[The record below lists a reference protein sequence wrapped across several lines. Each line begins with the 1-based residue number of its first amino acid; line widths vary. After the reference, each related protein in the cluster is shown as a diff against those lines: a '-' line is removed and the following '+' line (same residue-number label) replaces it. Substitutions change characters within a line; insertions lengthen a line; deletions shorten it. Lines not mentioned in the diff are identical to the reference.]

1 MKNGC
6 VEDEFGNKFWY
17 KNGILHREDGP
28 AVELVNGI
36 KEWYL
41 NGHLHRESGPAI
53 DRVDGTKRWY
63 HRGKLHREDGPAVEL
78 TGGGKLWNYKGIR
91 VGEGDAP
98 DPIVWERVTSVEING
113 GPLLNG
119 CVVDVYNVKYWFKDD
134 KLHREDGPAV
144 EYRDGSKGWYLNGK
158 SLGSNV
164 DGFWELWD
172 RLTDEQRGNT
182 TLLKYLPR

>member
-6 VEDEFGNKFWY
+6 VVDELGNKCWF
-17 KNGILHREDGP
+17 KDAELHREDGP
-28 AVELVNGI
+28 AIEHLNGS
-36 KEWYL
+36 KEWYK
-41 NGHLHRESGPAI
+41 
-53 DRVDGTKRWY
+53 DG
-63 HRGKLHREDGPAVEL
+63 
-78 TGGGKLWNYKGIR
+78 
-91 VGEGDAP
+91 
-98 DPIVWERVTSVEING
+98 
-113 GPLLNG
+113 
-119 CVVDVYNVKYWFKDD
+119 